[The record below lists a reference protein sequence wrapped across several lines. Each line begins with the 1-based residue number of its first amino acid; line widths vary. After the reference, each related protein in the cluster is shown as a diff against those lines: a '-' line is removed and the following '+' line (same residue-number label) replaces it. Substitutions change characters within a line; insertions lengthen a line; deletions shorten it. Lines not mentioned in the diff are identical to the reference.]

1 MGKTWNDQK
10 MAIHQIQKMIK
21 NGEMRNAQNM
31 KMNKIK
37 LRFAIKKGGVWF
49 RP

>member
-1 MGKTWNDQK
+1 MR
-10 MAIHQIQKMIK
+10 KMIK

-31 KMNKIK
+31 EKVKIK
-37 LRFAIKKGGVWF
+37 LRFAIKNRGVDF